1 MSNICSICLV
11 ESSIVKE
18 DETLSYKGKD
28 LIVRGLSFY
37 ECPECGE
44 QFADAALDKEN
55 SILIREAKKESDGL
69 LLSKGIQ
76 KVREHLGITQ
86 SEAAKIFGGG
96 ANAFSKYE
104 RGEVSQSEAMDKLM
118 RAAMSVDGLFKWL
131 CVDAGIHPSRDQ
143 KQSEDPVH
151 ASSEDSQE
159 GFEVVVF
166 DTYVKTIS
174 ITKNPLRFGGLEA
187 SSHGSRRFKSID
199 FCSDIYEETLEVRH

>member
-18 DETLSYKGKD
+18 DETISYKGKD
-28 LIVRGLSFY
+28 IVAQGLSFY

-44 QFADAALDKEN
+44 QFADSALDKEN
-55 SILIREAKKESDGL
+55 SMLIREAKKKSDGL
-69 LLSKGIQ
+69 LLSKGIT

-131 CVDAGIHPSRDQ
+131 CEDAGVHPAREQ
-143 KQSEDPVH
+143 KQLESTGH
-151 ASSEDSQE
+151 TSLEDSQ
-159 GFEVVVF
+159 GSFDVVVF
-166 DTYVKTIS
+166 DACLETVS
-174 ITKNPLRFGGLEA
+174 ITKKPLRLGGLE
-187 SSHGSRRFKSID
+187 SSLHGSRRFKSIN
-199 FCSDIYEETLEVRH
+199 FFSDLSDDLLETRH